1 MAPPASVD
9 ANGEALRAA
18 DAWGV
23 RLLSGALDD
32 GERTVTGK
40 FTGVRHTAG
49 EKSRQ
54 QVGVQR
60 GGSVA
65 LAHGLLLEAVDCI
78 WQARDLIDDDEA
90 RAVLS
95 RHAEDLTRFADRLPR
110 PG

>member
-1 MAPPASVD
+1 M
-9 ANGEALRAA
+9 
-18 DAWGV
+18 

-32 GERTVTGK
+32 GEWTVTGK
-40 FTGVRHTAG
+40 FTGVGPTAEQKG
-49 EKSRQ
+49 PQGRQ
-54 QVGVQR
+54 EIGARR

-65 LAHGLLLEAVDCI
+65 LAHGLLMEAADGI

-95 RHAEDLTRFADRLPR
+95 RHAEDLTRFADFLPR